1 MCSSKCPSASRRSTH
16 RRYPN
21 RLFNRHEHK
30 LLFVATAT
38 QPARTQTLVRCYH
51 HCHEAHGSTHRY
63 SLFHQNYPIV
73 TRHPW
78 QSGNTEQA
86 QLGYA
91 TREQNPKFTLRC
103 NRQCV
108 QQSRAALHISETRGA
123 RNAKTK
129 SWNARLY
136 RQAACAS
143 QIQQKH
149 EQDKK
154 NPAIKTS

>member
-78 QSGNTEQA
+78 QAGTLNKPSWDMLHVNKTQNLHFAAIGSVCSS
-86 QLGYA
+86 
-91 TREQNPKFTLRC
+91 RERPCIF
-103 NRQCV
+103 
-108 QQSRAALHISETRGA
+108 
-123 RNAKTK
+123 
-129 SWNARLY
+129 
-136 RQAACAS
+136 
-143 QIQQKH
+143 QKH
-149 EQDKK
+149 VVHETPKPSLGMRDYIVKRPVPAKYNRNTSKIKK
-154 NPAIKTS
+154 TPR